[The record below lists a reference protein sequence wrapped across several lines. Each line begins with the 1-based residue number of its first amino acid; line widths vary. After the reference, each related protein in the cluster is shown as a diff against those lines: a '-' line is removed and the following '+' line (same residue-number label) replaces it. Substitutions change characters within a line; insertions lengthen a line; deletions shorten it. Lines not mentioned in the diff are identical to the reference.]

1 MRKPTL
7 LILGGLFSM
16 VSLAAE
22 IPLTNWAVPPYT
34 RGSGGITTMTD
45 VTSPRVF
52 VGVAPCRLVDTR
64 AATIPNFPA
73 GYGPPALTA
82 GVQRNFDLNSDPQ
95 CTSIPA
101 SVAAYSLNI
110 TVTSTQG
117 SGFILI
123 YPQGGSQPPVSTLNY
138 VAGQTVANAAIVPAG
153 TGGGVTV
160 IAGVSG
166 TELIIDINGYFSD
179 TLGTPENFLS
189 ISNNSSSY
197 SIVTTNGSTTCVG
210 PCGIRSNIFSTAG
223 GHAISGYAVANTGA
237 NIGVYGEADST
248 GAAIGVKGI
257 APASTV
263 IPTYGV
269 MGETHSSGATS
280 AGVYG
285 FATQGGSSGGY
296 FFSLAGANNNYIAFQ
311 DTDTATNYGIFSF
324 AKLRG
329 GSLDIVGLPK
339 NFVSPHPEDPGL
351 EIRYASVE
359 APTVDVFFRG
369 TASLVNGYARVEVP
383 DHFRFTA
390 REGTYM
396 TQLTP
401 VGRAVPLSVEEEGP
415 EGIVVRGSGNT
426 RFHYVVYAER
436 AEIVGYEPVTKNTT
450 FTPGL
455 LEKGGGPGKLPE
467 STRALLVKNGTLNR
481 DGSYNVETAR
491 AQGWTIPEP
500 APQPEAQRP

>member
-1 MRKPTL
+1 MRKPAL
-7 LILGGLFSM
+7 LILGSLFSM

-22 IPLTNWAVPPYT
+22 IPLTNWAVPPYS

-64 AATIPNFPA
+64 TATIPNFPA
-73 GYGPPALTA
+73 GYGPPALIA
-82 GVQRNFDLNSDPQ
+82 GAQRNFDLNSDPQ

-117 SGFILI
+117 AGFILI

-197 SIVTTNGSTTCVG
+197 SIVATNGSTTCAG
-210 PCGIRSNIFSTAG
+210 PCGIRGNIFSTAG
-223 GHAISGYAVANTGA
+223 GYAVSGYAVANTGA
-237 NIGVYGEADST
+237 NIGVYGEADSA
-248 GAAIGVKGI
+248 GGAIGVKGI
-257 APASTV
+257 APASTA

-269 MGETHSSGATS
+269 MGETHSSGANS

-285 FATQGGSSGGY
+285 FATEGGSSGGY
-296 FFSLAGANNNYIAFQ
+296 FFNLAGSNNNFIAFQ
-311 DTDTATNYGIFSF
+311 DTGTATNYGIFSF

-369 TASLVNGYARVEVP
+369 TANLVNGYARVEVP

-401 VGRAVPLSVEEEGP
+401 VGRAVPLAVEEEGP
-415 EGIVVRGSGNT
+415 EGIVVRGAGNT

-481 DGSYNVETAR
+481 DGTYNVETAR

-500 APQPEAQRP
+500 APQPEVQRP